1 MSTPAEPGRPSS
13 PAEDGRP
20 RRIHRF
26 HPARPRRLIAAIAV
40 AAGMGLAGAGTSAL
54 VSTQPAPRHTAADIG
69 ALPPPQTAPTSPGSP
84 AAVPERIRIPGI
96 SLDHSLTGLDVG
108 QDGHLDVPGDPGQ
121 VGWWSDGPRPGDPG
135 AAVFVGHVDS
145 MTGPAAF
152 YNISALRP
160 GDEIT
165 IDRADRSHVTFTVR
179 ALRQYDKNG
188 FPDDKVYV
196 TTGAPALRLI
206 TCGGTYDRE
215 HGGYRDNV
223 VVFATLTTPGHTTP
237 TRSGN

>member
-13 PAEDGRP
+13 PAEGGRP
-20 RRIHRF
+20 RRIRRF
-26 HPARPRRLIAAIAV
+26 HPTRPRRLIAAIAV

-54 VSTQPAPRHTAADIG
+54 LGPRPAPHHPAADIG
-69 ALPPPQTAPTSPGSP
+69 ALPLPQTAPTSPGSP

-108 QDGHLDVPGDPGQ
+108 QDGHLDAPEDPGQ
-121 VGWWSDGPRPGDPG
+121 VGWWSDGPRPGDSG

-152 YNISALRP
+152 YDISALRP

-165 IDRADRSHVTFTVR
+165 IDRADRTHVTFTVR
-179 ALRQYDKNG
+179 ALRQYDKND
-188 FPDDKVYV
+188 FPGDQVYV
-196 TTGAPALRLI
+196 TTGAPTLRLI
-206 TCGGTYDRE
+206 TCGGTYDRDR
-215 HGGYRDNV
+215 GGYRDNV
-223 VVFATLTTPGHTTP
+223 VVFATLTTPNHTTP